1 VGASEKER
9 FIPASDRGK
18 VDIGLASFLSTLDH
32 SVTLAHPQF
41 LKKSPLKI
49 RSLIG
54 GGISW
59 GSGRRN
65 LDHHPEAVVL
75 PWDRACPGG
84 IETE

>member
-41 LKKSPLKI
+41 LKKSPSKI
-49 RSLIG
+49 RSLERRG
-54 GGISW
+54 DLMGFRVEKF
-59 GSGRRN
+59 GSSS
-65 LDHHPEAVVL
+65 
-75 PWDRACPGG
+75 
-84 IETE
+84 